1 MKCSTFSRR
10 SRLGLLLLLFTL
22 CTLCTAAVGHT
33 GPVDEIRVGLL
44 YHDPELWGGSGDEE
58 GFDLNGELIFSPSV
72 ELFSGIVRPNLGFS
86 LNNGGDTSKIYGGA
100 LWEYRWPRGYFFD
113 LGFGL
118 AVHNGETEEG
128 NVDGMAQLGSTV
140 LFRIAFEVGF
150 AIGDRH
156 LISVMFDHISNAY
169 LADPN
174 EGLDTLGLR
183 YGYRF

>member
-1 MKCSTFSRR
+1 MKCAIFSERSRR
-10 SRLGLLLLLFTL
+10 GLLLLFLIL
-22 CTLCTAAVGHT
+22 GTASVGHT

-58 GFDLNGELIFSPSV
+58 GFDLNGELILSPSL
-72 ELFSGIVRPNLGFS
+72 ELFSGILRPNLGFS
-86 LNNGGDTSKIYGGA
+86 LNSEGNTSKIYGGA

-118 AVHNGETEEG
+118 AVHNGEIEEG
-128 NVDGMAQLGSTV
+128 KVADMAQLGSTV
-140 LFRIAFEVGF
+140 LFRVAFEVGF
-150 AIGDRH
+150 AIGNRH
-156 LISVMFDHISNAY
+156 LISMMFDHISNAY